1 VLERKRAR
9 FFFTHKCDE
18 TDYPIFS
25 AFFFGH
31 KTRKKTEKKH
41 EKKKKRQK
49 KKKSD
54 KTLNSKKYLLSQ
66 KLARASLKKKEDHR
80 IRIYTH
86 TRNKKSAHT

>member
-18 TDYPIFS
+18 TDYPIFP
-25 AFFFGH
+25 FFLAT
-31 KTRKKTEKKH
+31 KREKKH
-41 EKKKKRQK
+41 EKKAESFF
-49 KKKSD
+49 KKSV